1 MEKLAEIA
9 RQTGA
14 PVNVN
19 ITNNFNNKAD
29 NIKVTAGN
37 QGRTPVIEGALE
49 SKVTQLE
56 SEKAELQ

>member
-1 MEKLAEIA
+1 M
-9 RQTGA
+9 
-14 PVNVN
+14 NVYMT
-19 ITNNFNNKAD
+19 TNNNKAD

-37 QGRTPVIEGALE
+37 AGRTPVIEGALE

>member
-1 MEKLAEIA
+1 META
-9 RQTGA
+9 RQTG

-19 ITNNFNNKAD
+19 ITNNININNKGD
-29 NIKVTAGN
+29 NIKVNVGN
-37 QGRTPVIEGALE
+37 PGRTPVIEGALE